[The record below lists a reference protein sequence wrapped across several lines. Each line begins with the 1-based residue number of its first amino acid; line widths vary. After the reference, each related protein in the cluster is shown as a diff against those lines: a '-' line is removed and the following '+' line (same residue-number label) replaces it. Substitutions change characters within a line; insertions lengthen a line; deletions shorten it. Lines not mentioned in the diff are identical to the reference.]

1 MPLVRVSLLEGT
13 PDSFKNKV
21 GDSIHLA
28 LVETIQIPQQDR
40 FQVFTNH
47 SKSGFFYDAEYLNIN
62 RTDRIVII
70 QITISFG
77 RSIEVK
83 KALYKRIVDLLGQS
97 AQLRPEDVFINIEE
111 TQKEN
116 WSFGNGIAQ
125 YVT

>member
-21 GDSIHLA
+21 GDSIHQA

-40 FQVFTNH
+40 FQVFTGH

-62 RTDRIVII
+62 RTDHLVII

-77 RSIEVK
+77 RSLEVK
-83 KALYKRIVDLLGQS
+83 KALYKRIVDLLLQS
-97 AQLRPEDVFINIEE
+97 VQLRPEDVFINIEE

>member
-1 MPLVRVSLLEGT
+1 MPLVRVSLLEGAS
-13 PDSFKNKV
+13 DSFKNKV
-21 GDSIHLA
+21 GDSIHQA
-28 LVETIQIPQQDR
+28 LVETIQIPRQDR
-40 FQVFTNH
+40 FQVFTVH

-62 RTDRIVII
+62 RTDRLVII

-77 RSIEVK
+77 RSLEVK
-83 KALYKRIVDLLGQS
+83 KALYKRIVDLLLQS
-97 AQLRPEDVFINIEE
+97 VQLRPEDVFINIEE

>member
-21 GDSIHLA
+21 GDSIHQA

-40 FQVFTNH
+40 FQVFTGH
-47 SKSGFFYDAEYLNIN
+47 SKSGFFYDAEYLTIN
-62 RTDRIVII
+62 RTDHLVII

-77 RSIEVK
+77 RSLEVK
-83 KALYKRIVDLLGQS
+83 KALYKRIVDLLLQS
-97 AQLRPEDVFINIEE
+97 VQLRPEDVFVNIEE